1 MPRNAARQINRA
13 TVVKCPSFATFCPA
27 QLFEITEARKMKS
40 PFFCNIHA
48 ETQKLWKRSTIRIA
62 ASRSDAVHQFT
73 DCAVDTSGGS
83 ASRPQTSSGLISKS
97 QKSQ

>member
-1 MPRNAARQINRA
+1 MPRNADRQINRA
-13 TVVKCPSFATFCPA
+13 AVVKCPSFATFCRA

-48 ETQKLWKRSTIRIA
+48 ETQKLWKRSAIRFA

-83 ASRPQTSSGLISKS
+83 AYRPQMSSGLISES
-97 QKSQ
+97 L